1 MFSTLLHVCFN
12 FMKMK
17 LKISALFWFCFLRSS
32 ARARVPLLPVS
43 SLRVFLAPSLIT
55 GPAVINIRTHTSV
68 RAGRL
73 PVGSEEILHNGAHVT
88 QHFFSFL
95 HFFFM
100 CVCMYTSFFVPLPPM
115 QGNKIP
121 SVSVAF
127 FSPKSRH
134 TCTHTTS
141 IMVLSTAAIHTHT
154 HTHTHTHIHMHIYT
168 YIHTYIY
175 INNGTFHFR
184 IHMGR
189 CGLTLGLR

>member
-1 MFSTLLHVCFN
+1 
-12 FMKMK
+12 MK

-95 HFFFM
+95 HFFL
-100 CVCMYTSFFVPLPPM
+100 CAYVCTRRFSFLCPLCKETKFLQFLLRSSLPNPDTHAHTQPPSWYFPLPP
-115 QGNKIP
+115 
-121 SVSVAF
+121 
-127 FSPKSRH
+127 
-134 TCTHTTS
+134 
-141 IMVLSTAAIHTHT
+141 STHTHT
-154 HTHTHTHIHMHIYT
+154 HTHTHTYAYIYIYT
-168 YIHTYIY
+168 YIYVHK
-175 INNGTFHFR
+175 
-184 IHMGR
+184 
-189 CGLTLGLR
+189 